1 MRRIILAFDRWMVR
15 RAKMM
20 PVSTDP
26 NCLLRLE
33 VQRAPRKLAFGE
45 ITINKGEFL
54 LGFHIWNDHL
64 PPLPANADDL
74 GWALLTYRL
83 FAASLPQM
91 ADFIRQH
98 PQLATAKVL
107 RGKTALLPPP
117 GKGRHSPLAA
127 LGFNVKPYRS
137 PLGKFGNF
145 WEHFYLYWLIWAFN
159 PDSTKGKSLFDV
171 NLTELW
177 VPIPEFLARYA
188 GK

>member
-1 MRRIILAFDRWMVR
+1 MHRLILAFDRWMVR

-20 PVSTDP
+20 PVSNDP

-33 VQRAPRKLAFGE
+33 LQRAPRNLAFGG
-45 ITINKGEFL
+45 ITINKGELL

-64 PPLPANADDL
+64 PPLPANADNL

-91 ADFIRQH
+91 ADHIRQQ
-98 PQLATAKVL
+98 PQFANAKIL
-107 RGKTALLPPP
+107 RGKTALLPLPE
-117 GKGRHSPLAA
+117 KDRRNPLAA

-159 PDSTKGKSLFDV
+159 PGSIKGKSLFDV
-171 NLTELW
+171 SLTELW
-177 VPIPEFLARYA
+177 VPTSDFLARYA